1 MRIIQAILRST
12 FNEFL
17 KWSRNVHAEIPSAS
31 ELLPRKIALEMF
43 VGNILQRMRCIFG
56 TSDYQK
62 WQVL

>member
-1 MRIIQAILRST
+1 MCAQKDERTRIITSKDCA
-12 FNEFL
+12 
-17 KWSRNVHAEIPSAS
+17 
-31 ELLPRKIALEMF
+31 EMF